1 MTRPSLAIGV
11 DVGSTNVKVVAVSAD
26 GSLLAHQQRSLAS
39 DERPPVCEQDPEQI
53 WEAVLEGVAACVAEV
68 APAPAGPAPTVAIG
82 VASQYSSTVPVR
94 ADGAPTGPVVMWG
107 DRRGTDACRRL
118 LATPGNFELWVERH
132 GIPPIGGGLSLGH
145 VLHLIAE
152 DPHGDSRFVEV
163 MDYVTARLTGRV
175 TATRHTM
182 FTTQLC
188 DNRSAAA
195 WAAGDA
201 SQPDT
206 ANATTAALRYDPE
219 LLAAS
224 GIDPARLPELV
235 APDRP
240 VGEVTPEVAARL
252 GVAARSTV
260 ATGINDTA
268 AAALAT
274 GAAAQ
279 RDGTQLDADHGDAA
293 RLGVD
298 SDDAVDL
305 DDGAP
310 QTGVIAGLAIGTTAV
325 LVTSAP
331 GKAEDLD
338 HEILSMPAPDGGYLV
353 MAENGLGG
361 RVPEAFLA
369 LLDGAGAGAAGQFA
383 EAEVALASTEPG
395 AGGVLCLPWL
405 AGSMAPAGS
414 DTARGGLVGV
424 SLATTRS
431 QLIRATF
438 EGVGHNLAWLLRHVE
453 AFIGETIV
461 ELRLTGGGAE
471 VAGWPQ
477 VIADVVNR
485 PVRVVADPSVAVARA
500 AALRALAQVSDR
512 SAAPAE
518 SASPEPVL
526 SSNPET
532 RAVYDG
538 HQRAFEATF
547 EALGPVWN
555 LLSSS

>member
-11 DVGSTNVKVVAVSAD
+11 DVGSTNVKVVVASAD
-26 GSLLAHQQRSLAS
+26 GSLLAHRQRSLAT
-39 DERPPVCEQDPEQI
+39 DGRPPVCEQDPEQI
-53 WEAVLEGVAACVAEV
+53 WEAVLDGVAACVAEV
-68 APAPAGPAPTVAIG
+68 ARAPAGPAPTVAIG

-94 ADGAPTGPVVMWG
+94 ADGSPAGPVLMWR
-107 DRRGTDACRRL
+107 DRRGTDACHRL
-118 LATPGNFELWVERH
+118 FRTPGMFELWVERH

-152 DPHGDSRFVEV
+152 DPHGDTRFVEV

-188 DNRSAAA
+188 DNRSVAA
-195 WAAGDA
+195 WSAGDA

-206 ANATTAALRYDPE
+206 AALGYDPD
-219 LLAAS
+219 LLGAS
-224 GIDPARLPELV
+224 GVDPARLPELV

-279 RDGTQLDADHGDAA
+279 GDGGHLDVDHGDAT

-305 DDGAP
+305 DDGEP
-310 QTGVIAGLAIGTTAV
+310 QAGVIAGLAIGTTAV

-338 HEILSMPAPDGGYLV
+338 HEILTMPAPDGGHLL

-369 LLDGAGAGAAGQFA
+369 MLDGTGAGAAGQFA

-405 AGSMAPAGS
+405 AGSMAPASS
-414 DTARGGLVGV
+414 DTARGGFVGM

-512 SAAPAE
+512 SSAPAE

-532 RAVYDG
+532 RSVYDG

>member
-11 DVGSTNVKVVAVSAD
+11 DVGSTNVKVVVASAD
-26 GSLLAHQQRSLAS
+26 GSLLAHRQRSLAT
-39 DERPPVCEQDPEQI
+39 DGRPPVCEQDPEQI
-53 WEAVLEGVAACVAEV
+53 WEAVLDGVAACVAEV
-68 APAPAGPAPTVAIG
+68 ARAPAGPAPTVAIG

-94 ADGAPTGPVVMWG
+94 ADGSPAGPVLMWR
-107 DRRGTDACRRL
+107 DRRGTDACHRL
-118 LATPGNFELWVERH
+118 FRTPGMFELWVERH

-152 DPHGDSRFVEV
+152 DPHGDTRFVEV

-188 DNRSAAA
+188 DNRSVAA
-195 WAAGDA
+195 WSAGDA

-206 ANATTAALRYDPE
+206 AALGYDPD
-219 LLAAS
+219 LLGAS
-224 GIDPARLPELV
+224 GVDPARLPELV

-279 RDGTQLDADHGDAA
+279 GDGGHLDVDHGDAT

-305 DDGAP
+305 DDGEP
-310 QTGVIAGLAIGTTAV
+310 QAGVIAGLAIGTTAV

-338 HEILSMPAPDGGYLV
+338 HEILTMPAPDGGHLL

-369 LLDGAGAGAAGQFA
+369 MLDGTGAGAAGQFA

-405 AGSMAPAGS
+405 AGSMAPASS
-414 DTARGGLVGV
+414 DTARGGFVGM

-512 SAAPAE
+512 SSAPAE

>member
-1 MTRPSLAIGV
+1 VTRPSLAIGV
-11 DVGSTNVKVVAVSAD
+11 DVGSTNVKVVVASAD
-26 GSLLAHQQRSLAS
+26 GSLLAHRQRSLAT
-39 DERPPVCEQDPEQI
+39 DGRPPVCEQDPEQI
-53 WEAVLEGVAACVAEV
+53 WEAVLDGVAACVAEV
-68 APAPAGPAPTVAIG
+68 ARAPAGPAPTVAIG

-94 ADGAPTGPVVMWG
+94 ADGSPAGPVLMWR
-107 DRRGTDACRRL
+107 DRRGTDACHRL
-118 LATPGNFELWVERH
+118 FRTPGMFELWVERH

-152 DPHGDSRFVEV
+152 DPHGDTRFVEV

-188 DNRSAAA
+188 DNRSVAA
-195 WAAGDA
+195 WSAGDA

-206 ANATTAALRYDPE
+206 AALGYDPD
-219 LLAAS
+219 LLGAS
-224 GIDPARLPELV
+224 GVDPARLPELV

-279 RDGTQLDADHGDAA
+279 GDGGHLDVDHGDAT

-305 DDGAP
+305 DDGEP
-310 QTGVIAGLAIGTTAV
+310 QAGVIAGLAIGTTAV

-338 HEILSMPAPDGGYLV
+338 HEILTMPAPDGGHLL

-369 LLDGAGAGAAGQFA
+369 MLDGTGAGAAGQFA

-405 AGSMAPAGS
+405 AGSMAPASS
-414 DTARGGLVGV
+414 DTARGGFVGM

-512 SAAPAE
+512 SSAPAE

-532 RAVYDG
+532 RSVYDG

>member
-11 DVGSTNVKVVAVSAD
+11 DVGSTNVKVVVASAD
-26 GSLLAHQQRSLAS
+26 GSLLAHRQRSLAT
-39 DERPPVCEQDPEQI
+39 DGRPPVCEQDPEQI
-53 WEAVLEGVAACVAEV
+53 WEAVLDGVAACVAEV
-68 APAPAGPAPTVAIG
+68 ARAPAGPAPTVAIG

-94 ADGAPTGPVVMWG
+94 ADGSPAGPVLMWR
-107 DRRGTDACRRL
+107 DRRGTDACHRL
-118 LATPGNFELWVERH
+118 FRTPGMFELWVERH

-152 DPHGDSRFVEV
+152 DPHGDTRFGEV

-188 DNRSAAA
+188 DNRSVAA
-195 WAAGDA
+195 WSAGDA

-206 ANATTAALRYDPE
+206 AALGYDPD
-219 LLAAS
+219 LLGAS
-224 GIDPARLPELV
+224 GVDPARLPELV

-279 RDGTQLDADHGDAA
+279 GDGGHLDVDHGDAT

-305 DDGAP
+305 DDGEP
-310 QTGVIAGLAIGTTAV
+310 QAGVIAGLAIGTTAV

-338 HEILSMPAPDGGYLV
+338 HEILTMPAPDGGHLL

-369 LLDGAGAGAAGQFA
+369 MLDGTGAGAAGQFA

-405 AGSMAPAGS
+405 AGSMAPASS
-414 DTARGGLVGV
+414 DTARGGFVGM

-512 SAAPAE
+512 SSAPAE

-532 RAVYDG
+532 RSVYDG

>member
-11 DVGSTNVKVVAVSAD
+11 DVGSTNVKVVVASAD
-26 GSLLAHQQRSLAS
+26 GSLLAHRQRSLAT
-39 DERPPVCEQDPEQI
+39 DGRPPVCEQDPEQI
-53 WEAVLEGVAACVAEV
+53 WEAVLDGVAACVAEV
-68 APAPAGPAPTVAIG
+68 ARAPAGPAPTVAIG

-94 ADGAPTGPVVMWG
+94 AYGSPAGPVLMWR
-107 DRRGTDACRRL
+107 DRRGTDACHRL
-118 LATPGNFELWVERH
+118 FRTPGMFELWVERH

-152 DPHGDSRFVEV
+152 DPHGDTRFVEV

-188 DNRSAAA
+188 DNRSVAA
-195 WAAGDA
+195 WSAGDA

-206 ANATTAALRYDPE
+206 AALGYDPD
-219 LLAAS
+219 LLGAS
-224 GIDPARLPELV
+224 GVDPARLPELV

-279 RDGTQLDADHGDAA
+279 GDGGHLDVDHGDAT

-305 DDGAP
+305 DDGEP
-310 QTGVIAGLAIGTTAV
+310 QAGVIAGLAIGTTAV

-338 HEILSMPAPDGGYLV
+338 HEILTMPAPDGGHLL

-369 LLDGAGAGAAGQFA
+369 MLDGTGAGAAGQFA

-405 AGSMAPAGS
+405 AGSMAPASS
-414 DTARGGLVGV
+414 DTARGGFVGM

-512 SAAPAE
+512 SSAPAE

-532 RAVYDG
+532 RSVYDG

>member
-94 ADGAPTGPVVMWG
+94 ADGSPAGPVLMWR
-107 DRRGTDACRRL
+107 DRRGTDACHRL
-118 LATPGNFELWVERH
+118 FRTPGMFELWVERH

-152 DPHGDSRFVEV
+152 DPHGDTRFVEV

-188 DNRSAAA
+188 DNRSVAA
-195 WAAGDA
+195 WSAGDA

-206 ANATTAALRYDPE
+206 AALGYDPD
-219 LLAAS
+219 LLGAS
-224 GIDPARLPELV
+224 GVDPARLPELV

-279 RDGTQLDADHGDAA
+279 GDGGHLDVDHGDAT

-305 DDGAP
+305 DDGEP
-310 QTGVIAGLAIGTTAV
+310 QAGVIAGLAIGTTAV

-338 HEILSMPAPDGGYLV
+338 HEILTMPAPDGGHLL

-369 LLDGAGAGAAGQFA
+369 MLDGTGAGAAGQFA

-405 AGSMAPAGS
+405 AGSMAPASS
-414 DTARGGLVGV
+414 DTARGGFVGM

-532 RAVYDG
+532 RSVYDG

>member
-11 DVGSTNVKVVAVSAD
+11 DVGSTNVKVVVASAD
-26 GSLLAHQQRSLAS
+26 GSLLAHRQRSLAT
-39 DERPPVCEQDPEQI
+39 DGRPPVCEQDPEQI
-53 WEAVLEGVAACVAEV
+53 WEAVLDGVAACVAEV
-68 APAPAGPAPTVAIG
+68 ARAPAGPAPTVAIG

-94 ADGAPTGPVVMWG
+94 ADGSPAGPVLMWR
-107 DRRGTDACRRL
+107 DRRGTDACHRL
-118 LATPGNFELWVERH
+118 FRTPGMFELWVERH

-152 DPHGDSRFVEV
+152 DPHGDTRFVEV

-188 DNRSAAA
+188 DNRSVAA
-195 WAAGDA
+195 WSAGDA

-206 ANATTAALRYDPE
+206 AALGYDPD
-219 LLAAS
+219 LLGAS
-224 GIDPARLPELV
+224 GVDPARLPELV

-260 ATGINDTA
+260 ATGINDPA

-279 RDGTQLDADHGDAA
+279 GDGGHLDVDHGDAT

-305 DDGAP
+305 DDGEP
-310 QTGVIAGLAIGTTAV
+310 QAGVIAGLAIGTTAV

-338 HEILSMPAPDGGYLV
+338 HEILTMPAPDGGHLL

-369 LLDGAGAGAAGQFA
+369 MLDGTGAGAAGQFA

-405 AGSMAPAGS
+405 AGSMAPASS
-414 DTARGGLVGV
+414 DTARGGFVGM

-438 EGVGHNLAWLLRHVE
+438 ESVGHNLAWLLRHVE

>member
-1 MTRPSLAIGV
+1 MSTAALAIGV
-11 DVGSTNVKVVAVSAD
+11 DVGSTNVKVVAVAAD
-26 GSLLAHQQRSLAS
+26 GSVAAHRRRPLAT

-53 WEAVLEGVAACVAEV
+53 WEAVLDGVAACVAEV
-68 APAPAGPAPTVAIG
+68 ARAPAGPAPTVAIG

-94 ADGAPTGPVVMWG
+94 ADGSPAGPVLMWR
-107 DRRGTDACRRL
+107 DRRGTDACHRL
-118 LATPGNFELWVERH
+118 FRTPGMFELWVERH

-152 DPHGDSRFVEV
+152 DPHGDTRFVEV

-188 DNRSAAA
+188 DNRSVAA
-195 WAAGDA
+195 WSAGDA

-206 ANATTAALRYDPE
+206 AALGYDPD
-219 LLAAS
+219 LLGAS
-224 GIDPARLPELV
+224 GVDPARLPELV

-279 RDGTQLDADHGDAA
+279 GDGGHLDVDHGDAT

-305 DDGAP
+305 DDGEP
-310 QTGVIAGLAIGTTAV
+310 QAGVIAGLAIGTTAV

-338 HEILSMPAPDGGYLV
+338 HEILTMPAPDGGHLL

-369 LLDGAGAGAAGQFA
+369 MLDGTGAGAAGQFA

-405 AGSMAPAGS
+405 AGSMAPASS
-414 DTARGGLVGV
+414 DTARGGFVGM

-512 SAAPAE
+512 SSAPAE

-532 RAVYDG
+532 RSVYDG

>member
-11 DVGSTNVKVVAVSAD
+11 DVGSTNVKVVVASAD
-26 GSLLAHQQRSLAS
+26 GSLLAHRQRSLAT
-39 DERPPVCEQDPEQI
+39 DGRPPVCEQDPEQI

-94 ADGAPTGPVVMWG
+94 AYGSPAGPVLMWR
-107 DRRGTDACRRL
+107 DRRGTDACHRL
-118 LATPGNFELWVERH
+118 FRTPGMFELWVERH

-152 DPHGDSRFVEV
+152 DPHGDTRFVEV

-188 DNRSAAA
+188 DNRSVAA
-195 WAAGDA
+195 WSAGDA

-206 ANATTAALRYDPE
+206 AALGYDPD
-219 LLAAS
+219 LLGAS
-224 GIDPARLPELV
+224 GVDPARLPELV

-279 RDGTQLDADHGDAA
+279 GDGGHLDVDHGDAT

-305 DDGAP
+305 DDGEP
-310 QTGVIAGLAIGTTAV
+310 QAGVIAGLAIGTTAV

-338 HEILSMPAPDGGYLV
+338 HEILTMPAPDGGHLL

-369 LLDGAGAGAAGQFA
+369 MLDGTGAGAAGQFA

-405 AGSMAPAGS
+405 AGSMAPASS
-414 DTARGGLVGV
+414 DTARGGFVGM

-512 SAAPAE
+512 SSAPAE

-532 RAVYDG
+532 RSVYDG

>member
-1 MTRPSLAIGV
+1 
-11 DVGSTNVKVVAVSAD
+11 
-26 GSLLAHQQRSLAS
+26 
-39 DERPPVCEQDPEQI
+39 
-53 WEAVLEGVAACVAEV
+53 
-68 APAPAGPAPTVAIG
+68 
-82 VASQYSSTVPVR
+82 
-94 ADGAPTGPVVMWG
+94 
-107 DRRGTDACRRL
+107 
-118 LATPGNFELWVERH
+118 
-132 GIPPIGGGLSLGH
+132 SLGH

-152 DPHGDSRFVEV
+152 DPHGDTRFVEV

-188 DNRSAAA
+188 DNRSVAA
-195 WAAGDA
+195 WSAGDA

-206 ANATTAALRYDPE
+206 AALGYDPD
-219 LLAAS
+219 LLGAS
-224 GIDPARLPELV
+224 GVDPARLPELV

-279 RDGTQLDADHGDAA
+279 GDGGHLDVDHGDAT

-305 DDGAP
+305 DDGEP
-310 QTGVIAGLAIGTTAV
+310 QAGVIAGLAIGTTAV

-338 HEILSMPAPDGGYLV
+338 HEILTMPAPDGGHLL

-369 LLDGAGAGAAGQFA
+369 MLDGTGAGAAGQFA

>member
-11 DVGSTNVKVVAVSAD
+11 DVGSTNVKVVVASAD
-26 GSLLAHQQRSLAS
+26 GSLLAHRQRSLAT
-39 DERPPVCEQDPEQI
+39 DGRPPVCEQDPEQI
-53 WEAVLEGVAACVAEV
+53 WEAVLDGVAACVAEV
-68 APAPAGPAPTVAIG
+68 ARAPAGPAPTVAIG

-94 ADGAPTGPVVMWG
+94 AYGSPAGPVLMWR
-107 DRRGTDACRRL
+107 DRRGTDACHRL
-118 LATPGNFELWVERH
+118 FRTPGMFELWVERH

-152 DPHGDSRFVEV
+152 DPHGDTRFVEV

-188 DNRSAAA
+188 DNRSVAA
-195 WAAGDA
+195 WSAGDA

-206 ANATTAALRYDPE
+206 AALGYDPD
-219 LLAAS
+219 LLGAS
-224 GIDPARLPELV
+224 GVDPARLPELV

-279 RDGTQLDADHGDAA
+279 GDGGHLDVDHGDAT

-305 DDGAP
+305 DDGEP
-310 QTGVIAGLAIGTTAV
+310 QAGVIAGLAIGTTAV

-338 HEILSMPAPDGGYLV
+338 HEILTMPAPDGGHLL

-369 LLDGAGAGAAGQFA
+369 MLDGTGAGAAGQFA

-405 AGSMAPAGS
+405 AGSMAPASS
-414 DTARGGLVGV
+414 DTARGGFVGM

-512 SAAPAE
+512 SSAPAE

>member
-68 APAPAGPAPTVAIG
+68 ARAPAGPAPTVAIG

-94 ADGAPTGPVVMWG
+94 AYGSPAGPVLMWR
-107 DRRGTDACRRL
+107 DRRGTDACHRL
-118 LATPGNFELWVERH
+118 FRTPGMFELWVERH

-152 DPHGDSRFVEV
+152 DPHGDTRFVEV

-195 WAAGDA
+195 WSAGDA

-206 ANATTAALRYDPE
+206 AALGYDPD
-219 LLAAS
+219 LLGAS
-224 GIDPARLPELV
+224 GVDPARLPELV

-279 RDGTQLDADHGDAA
+279 GDGGHLDVDHGDAT

-305 DDGAP
+305 DDGEP
-310 QTGVIAGLAIGTTAV
+310 QAGVIAGLAIGTTAV

-338 HEILSMPAPDGGYLV
+338 HEILTMPAPDGGHLL

-369 LLDGAGAGAAGQFA
+369 MLDGTGAGAAGQFA

-512 SAAPAE
+512 SSAPAE

-532 RAVYDG
+532 RSVYDG